1 MFSRTSPAWLDTKIE
16 PIPCPAG
23 NPGRKDVMTKLKQ
36 LTQAAGITQ
45 RELSERSGVPLR
57 AVQDYTQG
65 HKPIN
70 SAAALTVYKLAKA
83 LDTTVEN
90 LLEFD

>member
-1 MFSRTSPAWLDTKIE
+1 
-16 PIPCPAG
+16 
-23 NPGRKDVMTKLKQ
+23 MTKLKQ
-36 LTQAAGITQ
+36 LTQTAGITQ

-90 LLEFD
+90 LLEFDLNNH